1 MTATRCTCPDE
12 PTLTDPGRAALDE
25 AVAVVRTH
33 VHRPEAAQHVVD
45 YLRGLL
51 TEVERKNGWQLAE
64 AAGNAHPRGMWRVL
78 DRYVWQADA
87 VRDAVRALV
96 VAALGDPAG
105 ILVIDETGFP
115 KQGTHSVGV
124 QRQYSGTLGK
134 IANCHIGVF
143 LAYASPR
150 GYAALDRALY
160 LPHSWL
166 DDPARCAQVSI
177 PAETPFQTKSQLA
190 LTMVTRALEAGVPAA
205 WVVGDEV
212 YGSDGAL
219 RRALEARGQAYV
231 LAVRGHEQPSRWP
244 PYGGPEQITML
255 DLVTTLASDAWQ
267 RRSCGEGVQGP
278 RSYDWA
284 AVSLRPALQTGW
296 MHRALF
302 RRHPD
307 RPTEIAGYLVY
318 APIDTPLEELVRAA
332 GTRWTIE
339 SVFKLAKGQVGLDQ
353 YEVRSY
359 QGWYQ
364 HITFAL
370 LALAVL
376 AIGVAKKGEA
386 PAPGTF
392 LSPSPSSDG
401 CSPASAGHRPLSPPR
416 SSPGRAGAATTNAW
430 SSAAIASAA

>member
-1 MTATRCTCPDE
+1 MTETRCTCPDE
-12 PTLTDPGRAALDE
+12 RTLTAPGRAALDG
-25 AVAVVRTH
+25 AIAVVRTH

-51 TEVERKNGWQLAE
+51 TEVEHKNGWQLAE
-64 AAGNAHPRGMWRVL
+64 AAGYAHPRGMQRVL
-78 DRYVWQADA
+78 DRYIWDADA
-87 VRDAVRALV
+87 LRDALRGLV
-96 VAALGDPAG
+96 VTALGDRAG

-134 IANCHIGVF
+134 IGNCQLGVF

-166 DDPARCAQVSI
+166 DDPARCAQVGI
-177 PAETPFQTKSQLA
+177 PAATAFQTKAQLA
-190 LTMVTRALEAGVPAA
+190 RTMVERALDAGVPAA

-212 YGSDGAL
+212 YGSDGVL

-231 LAVRGHEQPSRWP
+231 LAVRSNEQPSRWP
-244 PYGGPEQITML
+244 PYGGPEQSSVL
-255 DLVTTLASDAWQ
+255 DLVTTVASDAWQ
-267 RRSCGEGVQGP
+267 RRSCGEGAQGP
-278 RSYDWA
+278 RIYDWA

-296 MHRALF
+296 VHRALF

-307 RPTEIAGYLVY
+307 RPTEIAGYLVH
-318 APIDTPLEELVRAA
+318 APTDTPLEELVRAA
-332 GTRWTIE
+332 GARWTIE

-359 QGWYQ
+359 QGWYR
-364 HITFAL
+364 HITLAL

-376 AIGVAKKGEA
+376 AIGAAKKGEA

-392 LSPSPSSDG
+392 PSPSPSSGG
-401 CSPASAGHRPLSPPR
+401 CSPASAGYWSLPPPR
-416 SSPGRAGAATTNAW
+416 SLFGRAGAGTTNVW
-430 SSAAIASAA
+430 PNAAIANSV